1 MSDEP
6 LVKEL
11 PMRDPRRGIPFRVN
25 PDFHLDG
32 FLLREPNPNKRGE
45 HIHYLVDSKIHAELT
60 ANPTQNQKILDT
72 CFLFRFY
79 LAVEKGNRNYF
90 LWPVR
95 IPKKGEEMD
104 PEWVT
109 DHGAA
114 ELAKKRMG

>member
-79 LAVEKGNRNYF
+79 LAVEKGNRNISCGRSGF
-90 LWPVR
+90 RKRVR
-95 IPKKGEEMD
+95 KWTLSG
-104 PEWVT
+104 
-109 DHGAA
+109 
-114 ELAKKRMG
+114 